1 MSSNVLSSEKGS
13 YIPAIIGGTG
23 LNSLEGSAVAVSS
36 EAPYGAFSGALTRS
50 EYKGVAFYFLPRHG
64 AGHHLA
70 PHLINY
76 RANIWALKQQ
86 GVSHIIA
93 VNAVGGIHPDM
104 TSGCLVVPDQ
114 LIDYSYGREQSFFDG
129 RNQPL
134 QHVDFSFPFSEL
146 LRQQILSSAG
156 RLGLSCCD
164 GGVYAVTQGPR
175 LETAAEIHRLRN
187 DGADIV
193 GMTAMPEAVLA
204 RELNINYAS
213 LCLVVN
219 PAAGVSDELITLAQM
234 QHVIRDKMADVKAII
249 YQLLSDCG

>member
-1 MSSNVLSSEKGS
+1 MNRDVLSVEKGS
-13 YIPAIIGGTG
+13 FIPAIIGGTG
-23 LNSLEGSAVAVSS
+23 LNSLAGTAVDVSPESA
-36 EAPYGAFSGALTRS
+36 YGVFSGGLTKA
-50 EYKGVAFYFLPRHG
+50 EHQGVGFYFLPRHG
-64 AGHHLA
+64 IGHHLA

-93 VNAVGGIHPDM
+93 VNAVGGIHSDM
-104 TSGCLVVPDQ
+104 KSGCLVVPDQ

-129 RNQPL
+129 RNESL
-134 QHVDFSFPFSEL
+134 RHVDFSFPFSDS
-146 LRQQILSSAG
+146 LRQQIISSADS
-156 RLGLSCCD
+156 LGLSCFD
-164 GGVYAVTQGPR
+164 GAVYAVTQGPR
-175 LETAAEIHRLRN
+175 LETAAEIRRLGN

-204 RELNINYAS
+204 RELGINYAS

-219 PAAGVSDELITLAQM
+219 PAAGVSDELITVDQM
-234 QHVIRDKMADVKAII
+234 QCVIRDKMADVKAII